1 MLEVIALVLFFIF
14 ILLILKINPPNQSFI
29 FLGLAAVVSLVGIN
43 IDLGVT
49 IRLSRVFLFLF
60 LITFLLNWN
69 YFKKLK
75 ISDSIYPF
83 FILFTLIIVNQIIS
97 SLMSDHLQSGIS
109 QIFIY
114 INLMFLFLAILLT
127 SGNIEIIK
135 RGIKIYILVGLIQ
148 AAYGFYQIFAGPL
161 GLATY
166 QSLFASMGIPMTND
180 QTVDGYLYSGA
191 LGLFR
196 TTGFFSAD
204 VSHYA
209 GYLVGIITIS
219 LSMLFHNP
227 KRKYLWLIFI
237 MAIFALILS
246 FSRSGQLALILFGLP
261 VLLFLLIH
269 FKLIFFRVRNIFNLK
284 IASVFTVF
292 IFSLPFIANQVGFD
306 IDQVATTI
314 SSRFTDL
321 FDAGSNDKESMGIHI
336 LTRLQGLDA
345 FFTHPFFGVGLGVN
359 ASPWYSDFYGGYA
372 GSHSHHIDILA
383 QTGIIGAL
391 LEWFFMFTVLRIM
404 WRGLSTPIKDLEAHF
419 ILAGIFASVIAIIGG
434 NLFYHYY
441 INDFVWFLMAT
452 GTALSFYIINQNL
465 ENMKNTE

>member
-1 MLEVIALVLFFIF
+1 MIEILTVFLFFIF
-14 ILLILKINPPNQSFI
+14 IFLILKINPPNQSFI

-75 ISDSIYPF
+75 VSDSIYPF

-135 RGIKIYILVGLIQ
+135 KGIKIYILVGLIQ

-161 GLATY
+161 GLPTY

-180 QTVDGYLYSGA
+180 QTSDGYLYSGA

-237 MAIFALILS
+237 IAIFALILS
-246 FSRSGQLALILFGLP
+246 FSRSGQLAFILFGLP
-261 VLLFLLIH
+261 ALLFLLIY

-336 LTRLQGLDA
+336 LTRLQGLM
-345 FFTHPFFGVGLGVN
+345 PFLLIPF
-359 ASPWYSDFYGGYA
+359 
-372 GSHSHHIDILA
+372 
-383 QTGIIGAL
+383 
-391 LEWFFMFTVLRIM
+391 LEWV
-404 WRGLSTPIKDLEAHF
+404 
-419 ILAGIFASVIAIIGG
+419 
-434 NLFYHYY
+434 
-441 INDFVWFLMAT
+441 
-452 GTALSFYIINQNL
+452 
-465 ENMKNTE
+465 

>member
-1 MLEVIALVLFFIF
+1 MIEILTVFLFFIF
-14 ILLILKINPPNQSFI
+14 IFLIVKITPPNQSFI

-83 FILFTLIIVNQIIS
+83 FILFTLIIANQIIS
-97 SLMSDHLQSGIS
+97 SLMSNHLQSGIS

-135 RGIKIYILVGLIQ
+135 RGIKIYILIGLIQ

-180 QTVDGYLYSGA
+180 RTVDGYLYSGA

-196 TTGFFSAD
+196 TTGFFSSD

-209 GYLVGIITIS
+209 GYLVGIITIT

-237 MAIFALILS
+237 MAAFALILS
-246 FSRSGQLALILFGLP
+246 FSRSGQLAFILFGLP
-261 VLLFLLIH
+261 ALLFLLTY
-269 FKLIFFRVRNIFNLK
+269 FKLIFFRIGNVFNLK
-284 IASVFTVF
+284 NASIFTVF
-292 IFSLPFIANQVGFD
+292 IFSIPFIANQVGFD
-306 IDQVATTI
+306 IDQITTTI

-391 LEWFFMFTVLRIM
+391 LEWLFMISVLRIM
-404 WRGLSTPIKDLEAHF
+404 WKGLSTPIADLEAHF
-419 ILAGIFASVIAIIGG
+419 ILSGIFASVVAIIGG

-452 GTALSFYIINQNL
+452 GTSLSYYIMNQNI
-465 ENMKNTE
+465 ENI